1 MQTASTSGVRRR
13 EYTEYV
19 TVPALERL
27 IPGRSDAL
35 AGYRE
40 FDHPVFR
47 QAVGP
52 LDHFV
57 LIIDTN
63 RVLEEI
69 GWLVAKRKRPDA
81 RTGLQEL
88 HASGT
93 VSLFAPEILIDEVES
108 HLQEIADYYR
118 TSVDALRAAW
128 AEYREMIHFIP
139 DAHLGPADPSARDPK
154 DVPFVRA
161 KEAVGAA
168 AIISKDNDI
177 RAMAGLIVAHE
188 TIRLAVD
195 YARAATTSAEG
206 RMMVL
211 TAVGSVCG
219 VVWGIGAGTVAA
231 VRGYLK
237 LPPWLKI
244 AVPIAV
250 LLSLLAVALH
260 PTPRRKLR
268 DAVDALKS
276 KWPGFKAEAGAL
288 VEQFGSELR
297 SAETNARNALE
308 IVRQQIPSSKKGPT
322 LRQYAYRACLG
333 AGLPLPL
340 AELESEIRR
349 MGYETESRQLGSY
362 LRRVLRSDSRFR
374 EASGRWD
381 LSARVRGQGVIVD
394 VTLDQAQAPTAV

>member
-1 MQTASTSGVRRR
+1 MK
-13 EYTEYV
+13 
-19 TVPALERL
+19 VPARERL

-35 AGYRE
+35 ADYRE

-108 HLQEIADYYR
+108 HLQEIADHYG

-128 AEYREMIHFIP
+128 AEYRAMVHFIP
-139 DAHLGPADPSARDPK
+139 GAHLGPADSSARDPK

-161 KEAVGAA
+161 KEAVGAV

-177 RAMAGLIVAHE
+177 RAMAGLLVAHE
-188 TIRLAVD
+188 TIRIAVD

-206 RMMVL
+206 RMMLL
-211 TAVGSVCG
+211 TAVGSVG
-219 VVWGIGAGTVAA
+219 ATVWGIGAGAA
-231 VRGYLK
+231 AAFRGYLK
-237 LPPWLKI
+237 LPRWLKI
-244 AVPIAV
+244 AIPIS
-250 LLSLLAVALH
+250 LILSLVAVALH

-268 DAVDALKS
+268 GAVDAVKS

-288 VEQFGSELR
+288 IEQFGSELR
-297 SAETNARNALE
+297 TAETNARTALE
-308 IVRQQIPSSKKGPT
+308 IIRQHIPSPKRGPT
-322 LRQYAYRACLG
+322 LRQYAYRACIV
-333 AGLPLPL
+333 ADVPMPL
-340 AELESEIRR
+340 AELESKIRR
-349 MGYETESRQLGSY
+349 MGYETESRQLGEY

-374 EASGRWD
+374 EASAGWD
-381 LSARVRGQGVIVD
+381 LAVRVRGDARIVE
-394 VTLDQAQAPTAV
+394 VKTEPVKTPPRSPVRPELLP